1 MQVLSVRGRTSSQ
14 SQVRTSFRREAET
27 DLTDTA
33 FQGRAN
39 LKPASPPARAPN
51 EGSDRDPQP
60 PTPSAPTGTKPRRF
74 VVVRRP

>member
-1 MQVLSVRGRTSSQ
+1 MIHLRAPFKRK
-14 SQVRTSFRREAET
+14 AET

-33 FQGRAN
+33 FKRRTQM
-39 LKPASPPARAPN
+39 KPASPGARAPN

-60 PTPSAPTGTKPRRF
+60 PTPSAPTGTKHRRF